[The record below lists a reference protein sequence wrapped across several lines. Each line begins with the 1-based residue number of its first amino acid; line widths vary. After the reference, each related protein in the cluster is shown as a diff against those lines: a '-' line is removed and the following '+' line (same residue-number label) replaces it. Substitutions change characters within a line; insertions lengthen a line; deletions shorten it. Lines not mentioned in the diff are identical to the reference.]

1 MNHVTQDIRIAL
13 RGLRRAP
20 AFAIAV
26 VLSLALG
33 IGANATMFTIL
44 DPVLLRP
51 LPYTRADELVA
62 PSLGGTGIVPD
73 SYFLK
78 WAASTRTLAFVAEYN
93 ALSMVVG
100 AAGPPEELTGAIAS
114 PDFVRVLGV
123 APAIGRFI
131 TAGDALA
138 GALPVAVL
146 GHEFW
151 QRQFAGDSHVLGRTI
166 TVNGTQ
172 TTVVGVMPAGFSFP
186 PRASLWLPRPPID
199 TRPGAGFRIGLVV
212 GRRRPGMSIEQV
224 QRELAQ
230 VPRPADLQRSWSLR
244 DSAVVVT
251 PLHDQLYGTAKP
263 MVVLLFAAVTL
274 LLLIACA
281 NVANL
286 VLARTTRRRQ
296 EFSIRSALGASRATL
311 YWEVVVECLLL
322 ALGGGAL
329 GVLISIW
336 LSQLFTRLM
345 PESISMVARIGVD
358 GRVLVFTFGISVLAA
373 FLISSGPALRAAG
386 GAAHALLA
394 DGGVRAGDSRLARFM
409 RRSLV
414 VVQLST
420 AVVLLTGAGLLV
432 KSLARLT
439 SQDNGFRPDHLLIV
453 TVNLPTSRYK
463 GAVRANQ
470 FFDALAARF
479 AALPGAQRVAQG
491 PPPLVGYGFM
501 YLQAAT
507 PETPSYKIAVSD
519 VGPGFFETYRIP
531 VLAGRSILS
540 SDDSTAPPV
549 VVVNATAARLIAPGG
564 NAIGQQLGVITIRRQ
579 HSTVVGIVADV
590 PQRDIAV
597 RPLPEAFSAT
607 AQDLHSPSWLAIRV
621 AGDPGALALPVQ
633 KAVRDLDPELVV
645 RAESME
651 SMLSKSLVPHRF
663 TAVVLGMFALL
674 AMTLAA
680 VGLFGVIAYLVE
692 RRTREI
698 GVRMALGAQRRHVV
712 GLVLRE
718 GLTLTAVGVSV
729 GIAFSI
735 GLAHLLQSLLYEVQ
749 PTDAGVIVAVT
760 SALSGVALLAT
771 ALPAMRAT
779 RVDPMITLRA
789 E

>member
-1 MNHVTQDIRIAL
+1 MNHVAQDIRIAL

-51 LPYTRADELVA
+51 LPYPHADDLVA
-62 PSLGGTGIVPD
+62 PALGGTGIVTD

-78 WAASTRTLAFVAEYN
+78 WAENTHALAFIAEYN
-93 ALSMVVG
+93 PTSMIVG
-100 AAGPPEELTGAIAS
+100 AAGPPEELPGAIAS

-123 APAIGRFI
+123 APTIGRFI
-131 TAGDALA
+131 TAGDGLA
-138 GALPVAVL
+138 GAPPVAVL
-146 GHEFW
+146 GHELW
-151 QRQFAGDSHVLGRTI
+151 QRQFAGDTHVLGRTI
-166 TVNGTQ
+166 TVDGTQ
-172 TTVVGVMPAGFSFP
+172 TTIVGVMPAGFSFP

-199 TRPGAGFRIGLVV
+199 TRPGAGLRIGQVV
-212 GRRRPGMSIEQV
+212 GRKRPGASIEQV

-230 VPRPADLQRSWSLR
+230 VPQPADLQRSWSLR
-244 DSAVVVT
+244 DFAVVVT
-251 PLHDQLYGTAKP
+251 PLHDQLYRSAKP

-296 EFSIRSALGASRATL
+296 EFSIRSALGAGRATL
-311 YWEVVVECLLL
+311 YWEVVAECLLL

-329 GVLISIW
+329 GVLISVW

-345 PESISMVARIGVD
+345 PESISSVARIGVD
-358 GRVLVFTFGISVLAA
+358 GRALVFTFGVSILAA
-373 FLISSGPALRAAG
+373 FLISSGPALRAAR
-386 GAAHALLA
+386 GAAGALLA
-394 DGGVRAGDSRLARFM
+394 DGGSRAGDSRVARFM

-439 SQDNGFRPDHLLIV
+439 GQDNGFRPDHLLIV
-453 TVNLPTSRYK
+453 TVNLPSSRYK

-470 FFDALAARF
+470 FFDALAVRL
-479 AALPGAQRVAQG
+479 AALPGARRIAQG
-491 PPPLVGYGFM
+491 PPPLVGYGFG
-501 YLQAAT
+501 YLHAAT
-507 PETPSYKIAVSD
+507 PETPAYKVAVSD
-519 VGPGFFETYRIP
+519 VGPGFFETYGIP
-531 VLAGRSILS
+531 MLAGRGILA
-540 SDDSTAPPV
+540 SDDSTGPPV
-549 VVVNATAARLIAPGG
+549 VVVNAALARLIAPGG
-564 NAIGQQLGVITIRRQ
+564 NAIGQPLDVITIRQQ
-579 HSTVVGIVADV
+579 HPTIVGVVADV
-590 PQRDIAV
+590 PQNDIAV
-597 RPLPEAFSAT
+597 RPLAEAFSAT
-607 AQDLHSPSWLAIRV
+607 AQDLHRPSWLAIRV
-621 AGDPGALALPVQ
+621 AGDPDALALPVQ
-633 KAVRDLDPELVV
+633 KVVRELDPELVV
-645 RAESME
+645 RTVSME
-651 SMLSKSLVPHRF
+651 SMLSTSLAPHRF
-663 TAVVLGMFALL
+663 TAVVLGTFALL

-718 GLTLTAVGVSV
+718 GLTLTAVGVSLGV
-729 GIAFSI
+729 AFSI

-760 SALSGVALLAT
+760 TALSGIALLAMG
-771 ALPAMRAT
+771 LPALRAT